1 MASTG
6 KKCLSLRICQR
17 MGGLLW
23 RLGFYPRL
31 GMSILP
37 VPHRNSRVQIFPV
50 SLFCALTSLTN
61 IAGFIK
67 PLQNFLNA
75 HPKAASAITSLAPVI
90 FVALLTICI
99 CPILLLIANK
109 AETINTKLGVHNSVL
124 ERFWKFLMVNGV
136 VFFAVGQTAIE
147 AYLTAFQ
154 TNDFDPLP
162 IVASSFASN
171 F

>member
-1 MASTG
+1 M
-6 KKCLSLRICQR
+6 
-17 MGGLLW
+17 
-23 RLGFYPRL
+23 
-31 GMSILP
+31 
-37 VPHRNSRVQIFPV
+37 

-90 FVALLTICI
+90 LVALLTICI

-162 IVASSFASN
+162 IVASSFASILWQN
-171 F
+171 VCTITDASISLPLHHISHHIFSYKSPFSHSLRYSASE